1 MASHDLD
8 RLSRHFALDPDAAR
22 RAAITAA
29 TTDIPWY
36 MTAAIGVGAWL
47 AAIAAIGTV
56 ASVVALFDVEPGVL
70 AAIFGVAC
78 AAAGVAVWRHSTSA
92 FARQFAIASALG
104 GQALIAGGLA
114 AEQESMTVAATT
126 AAITAAVLL
135 PLIHDP
141 VHRFLAAAMALSLI
155 LAALLVEEVP
165 QAGGLLVAV
174 TLPVALGLLLRPP
187 AGLDLRGLAPA
198 LLLVPVSA
206 QAVLEIGAFE
216 TDWLARLVY
225 AAGLLAVLGMLWRGA
240 TPGAAP
246 GVRPVILA
254 AGAVAL
260 LLGLTTTAGMLASL
274 LLLAL
279 AFILGSREMAAI
291 GVVAQIWFVGWFY
304 YALTYDLM
312 TKSGMLTGAGTLLLA
327 LWWLWSRAPGRE
339 LGR

>member
-1 MASHDLD
+1 MASSDLD
-8 RLSRHFALDPDAAR
+8 RICRHFALDADIAR
-22 RAAITAA
+22 RAAIAAA

-56 ASVVALFDVEPGVL
+56 ASVVALFDLEPGVL

-78 AAAGVAVWRHSTSA
+78 TAAGVAVWRQSDGA

-114 AEQESMTVAATT
+114 LEQESVIVAAT
-126 AAITAAVLL
+126 AATIAAAVLL
-135 PLIHDP
+135 PLIRDP

-155 LAALLVEEVP
+155 LGALLIDEVP
-165 QAGGLLVAV
+165 QAGGTLAAG
-174 TLPVALGLLLRPP
+174 TLPVALGLLMRPP
-187 AGLDLRGLAPA
+187 AGVDLRGLAPA
-198 LLLVPVSA
+198 LLLVPVAA
-206 QAVLEIGAFE
+206 QAVLEIGEFE
-216 TDWLARLVY
+216 ADWLARLVY
-225 AAGLLAVLGMLWRGA
+225 AAGLLAVLGTLWRGA
-240 TPGAAP
+240 VP

-254 AGAVAL
+254 AGAMAL

-279 AFILGSREMAAI
+279 AFVLGSREMAAI
-291 GVVAQIWFVGWFY
+291 GVVAQVWFVGWFY
-304 YALTYDLM
+304 YALTFDLM
-312 TKSGMLTGAGTLLLA
+312 TKSGMLTGAGLLLLA

-339 LGR
+339 RWR